1 MSEGGAFRIGS
12 QQAGTINQ
20 AGRDLFIGESHGS
33 FVAGALD
40 AVSELS
46 DALAA
51 TRLKPEERQQSETIL
66 REVDAELRSGRPD
79 KSRIAGN
86 LQRLS
91 EALASAGA
99 LATSADRLLT
109 PLKRLAGL
117 LGDAGGALL
126 RTLG

>member
-1 MSEGGAFRIGS
+1 LSEGGVFNIGS
-12 QQAGTINQ
+12 QKGGTINQ
-20 AGRDLFIGESHGS
+20 AGRDQFIGESHGS

-51 TRLKPEERQQSETIL
+51 TGLKREERQQSETML
-66 REVDAELRSGRPD
+66 REVDAELRSGHPD

-91 EALASAGA
+91 DALASAGV
-99 LATSADRLLT
+99 LATSADRLLG